1 MRHATDDPSGVL
13 VGRVGAVDALARGR
27 LRPFEAAFVDVNLVI
42 DAVDAV
48 QAVP

>member
-1 MRHATDDPSGVL
+1 M
-13 VGRVGAVDALARGR
+13 GRVGAVDALARGR

>member
-1 MRHATDDPSGVL
+1 MILRESLWGAWALLTPSP
-13 VGRVGAVDALARGR
+13 RGR